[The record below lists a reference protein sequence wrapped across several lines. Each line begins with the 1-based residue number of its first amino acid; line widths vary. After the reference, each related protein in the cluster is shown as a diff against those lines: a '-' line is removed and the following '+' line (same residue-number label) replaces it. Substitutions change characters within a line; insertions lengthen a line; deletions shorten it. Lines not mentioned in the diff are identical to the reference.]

1 MARPVQTKDFRLE
14 IKAVGED
21 GTFEGYLSVYDVVD
35 LGNDLV
41 EKGAFTKTIQEQKGV
56 VPMLWAHD
64 QKQPLGALTLSDDD
78 TGLKVIGEFFL
89 AASEK
94 AREMYAM
101 AKAFQEK
108 GRPMGLSIGYE
119 AVKKEIKNG
128 VRRLKE
134 LKLHEGSLTLFP
146 MLPIAQVAGIKADD
160 FDGRKDFLAE
170 LNRIHVYRFRDMIM
184 SALFNSLDEIL
195 YAYTAEADAAERIT
209 LSEATIEQF
218 RSVYL
223 EHLPKLLDMWGIK
236 SLPLEAK
243 AGRRISAATR
253 TQVEEA
259 ITKLQA
265 LLTTDDATSEEEAES
280 GKSVTTEPPQAQ
292 ADSDKP
298 KINLHLIADSFKF
311 QSIGDIK

>member
-41 EKGAFTKTIQEQKGV
+41 EKGAFTKTIQEQKGL

-64 QKQPLGALTLSDDD
+64 QKQPLGVLHLEDDD
-78 TGLKVIGEFFL
+78 TGLKVNGEFFL
-89 AASEK
+89 EESEK
-94 AREMYAM
+94 AREIHAM
-101 AKAFQEK
+101 SKKFHEK

-119 AVKKEIKNG
+119 AIKKEVKAGI
-128 VRRLKE
+128 RRLKE
-134 LKLHEGSLTLFP
+134 LKLHEGSPTLFP
-146 MLPIAQVAGIKADD
+146 MLPVAQITAIKTQSDGSKSD
-160 FDGRKDFLAE
+160 FATEFE
-170 LNRIHVYRFRDMIM
+170 RIQL
-184 SALFNSLDEIL
+184 SAMRVMMCEALYSSLDSIL
-195 YAYTAEADAAERIT
+195 WDWSGDMDAAAKVQASDESIM
-209 LSEATIEQF
+209 QF
-218 RSVYL
+218 HAGYT
-223 EHLPKLLDMWGIK
+223 EFLPKLLEMWGEK
-236 SLPLEAK
+236 KQSESEQK
-243 AGRRISAATR
+243 AGRRLSASSRA
-253 TQVEEA
+253 QVEEA

-265 LLTTDDATSEEEAES
+265 LLQDDSATSDEEA
-280 GKSVTTEPPQAQ
+280 GKSSAPEPPPAQ